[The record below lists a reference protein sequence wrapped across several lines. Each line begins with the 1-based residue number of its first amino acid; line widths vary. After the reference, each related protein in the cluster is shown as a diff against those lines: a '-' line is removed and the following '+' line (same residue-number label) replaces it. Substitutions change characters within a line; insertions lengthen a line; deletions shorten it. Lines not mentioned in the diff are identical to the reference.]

1 MMLPSRFAGVLRRTA
16 FALPCAA
23 ALTAVSACATTQPVR
38 MYSAQELGAV
48 AQRCGRALG
57 EVIQEEEE
65 PRLLFLFA
73 AAAPDREVRCV
84 RRWSH
89 RRSLHLVHI
98 EAIVEPDE

>member
-1 MMLPSRFAGVLRRTA
+1 MSVAR
-16 FALPCAA
+16 ALSALLCVGAA
-23 ALTAVSACATTQPVR
+23 ACATTQPVR

-57 EVIQEEEE
+57 EVVQEEEE

-73 AAAPDREVRCV
+73 AGAPTGDVRCV

-89 RRSLHLVHI
+89 RRSLHFIHI
-98 EAIVEPDE
+98 EAIVEQEP